1 MKIKYTG
8 ILKVCIA
15 LILTVACL
23 FAIQTVWQ
31 TYAVDSPLD
40 KTLKEIDGVVTVT
53 LEDRKKTN
61 EGTMIY
67 VTLDKVDNL
76 QKTYEEITAKTEQT
90 LKGSKYTVEIQD
102 NRSEELDQAYYD
114 LHYYVQKSMVDG
126 DFPQLESKIQE
137 KADTIGAAAKV
148 YVDKK
153 NIYLQLSKDNQFL
166 YAVTAR

>member
-8 ILKVCIA
+8 ILKGCIA

-23 FAIQTVWQ
+23 FAIQAVWQ

-40 KTLKEIDGVVTVT
+40 KTLKEIDSVVAVT

-67 VTLDKVDNL
+67 VTLGNVDNL

-90 LKGSKYTVEIQD
+90 LKGSKYTLKIQD
-102 NRSEELDQAYYD
+102 NRSQELDQAYYNI
-114 LHYYVQKSMVDG
+114 HYYVQKSMVDG
-126 DFPQLESKIQE
+126 DFPQLEAKIQE
-137 KADTIGAAAKV
+137 KAHRIEATAKL
-148 YVDKK
+148 YVDKE
-153 NIYLQLSKDNQFL
+153 NIYLQLSKNNQFL
-166 YAVTAR
+166 YTVVAR